1 MCRSNADVW
10 HFKRTVA
17 THILRISLCIRLSF
31 NLDTTCP
38 VILCNGRIAFHNI
51 AIGINTA
58 IYFMIQ
64 FASSRFGFQ
73 DAMPHRSI
81 FRSGRS
87 RFIIA
92 ICQIEFRILA
102 TIASETAFT
111 PIVINI
117 IAYIK
122 ISAIVIVSLMFPVP
136 KDSEIRGQRLPWC
149 ANRIWWKE
157 ALSPLNI
164 AP

>member
-38 VILCNGRIAFHNI
+38 VIFCNGRITFHNI
-51 AIGINTA
+51 AIGINTT

-64 FASSRFGFQ
+64 FASSCFGFQ

-87 RFIIA
+87 RFIIVVDH
-92 ICQIEFRILA
+92 IEH
-102 TIASETAFT
+102 SS
-111 PIVINI
+111 I
-117 IAYIK
+117 IATVRRTMYPVEHYTVYK
-122 ISAIVIVSLMFPVP
+122 IENTIPT
-136 KDSEIRGQRLPWC
+136 DG
-149 ANRIWWKE
+149 RITSRITCPQVTHKCTI
-157 ALSPLNI
+157 LTP
-164 AP
+164 